1 MRKVRL
7 MACGMVLMIVLLPM
21 IPQFIGGKNYNAP
34 TLHGGKLPQM
44 INCFSGGVEMKKKKK
59 RFLIIMFLL
68 LLLICIIILFSFGRS
83 PENILLPSDENAE
96 EWNGKQN
103 LPNGAKS
110 ETKTIKIPGF
120 DSLAFTAGQKEQK
133 VNFFN
138 PEEND
143 CLFRMT
149 LFVDD
154 KQYWQSGYVEPG
166 KGYYNITLDDT
177 LESGD
182 YNAYL
187 LVECFKEE
195 GKTLNS
201 AKVEFKMKVVE

>member
-1 MRKVRL
+1 
-7 MACGMVLMIVLLPM
+7 MIVLLPM
-21 IPQFIGGKNYNAP
+21 IPQFTGGKIHNAP

-177 LESGD
+177 FESGN

-187 LVECFKEE
+187 FVECFKEE
-195 GKTLNS
+195 GKALNS
-201 AKVEFKMKVVE
+201 AKVEFQMKVVE

>member
-7 MACGMVLMIVLLPM
+7 MACEMALMIVLLPM
-21 IPQFIGGKNYNAP
+21 IQQYIGGKIHNAP

-44 INCFSGGVEMKKKKK
+44 LNCFSGGVEMKKKKK

-83 PENILLPSDENAE
+83 PENIPLPSDENAE
-96 EWNGKQN
+96 EWNGNQN

-138 PEEND
+138 PKENT

-154 KQYWQSGYVEPG
+154 VQYWQSGYVEPG
-166 KGYYNITLDDT
+166 KGFYDITLDKV

-182 YNAYL
+182 YDAFL
-187 LVECFKEE
+187 LIECYKEE
-195 GKTLNS
+195 GTALNN
-201 AKVEFKMKVVE
+201 AKVEFQMKVVE

>member
-7 MACGMVLMIVLLPM
+7 MACEMALMIVLLPM
-21 IPQFIGGKNYNAP
+21 ILQFTGGKIYNAP

-44 INCFSGGVEMKKKKK
+44 INCFSGGVGMKKKKT
-59 RFLIIMFLL
+59 FLIIMFLL
-68 LLLICIIILFSFGRS
+68 LLLICFVIFFSFGRS
-83 PENILLPSDENAE
+83 PEKILLPSDENAE
-96 EWNGKQN
+96 EWNGNQN
-103 LPNGAKS
+103 LPNGKKS
-110 ETKTIKIPGF
+110 ETNTIKIPGF
-120 DSLAFTAGQKEQK
+120 DSLAFNAGQKEQK
-133 VNFFN
+133 VNFYN
-138 PEEND
+138 PKENT

-154 KQYWQSGYVEPG
+154 VQYWQSGYVEPG

-195 GKTLNS
+195 GKALNS
-201 AKVEFKMKVVE
+201 AKVEFNMKVVE

>member
-1 MRKVRL
+1 
-7 MACGMVLMIVLLPM
+7 
-21 IPQFIGGKNYNAP
+21 
-34 TLHGGKLPQM
+34 
-44 INCFSGGVEMKKKKK
+44 MKKKK
-59 RFLIIMFLL
+59 FLPIIMLL
-68 LLLICIIILFSFGRS
+68 LLL
-83 PENILLPSDENAE
+83 LLGFAIFFYLGCSDKEKFLLLSDENAE
-96 EWNGKQN
+96 EWNGNQN
-103 LPNGAKS
+103 LPNGEKS

-120 DSLAFTAGQKEQK
+120 DSLAFTAGQKVQK

-166 KGYYNITLDDT
+166 KGYYDITLDDT

-187 LVECFKEE
+187 LIECFKDDS
-195 GKTLNS
+195 TALNN
-201 AKVEFKMKVVE
+201 AKVEFEMKVVE

>member
-1 MRKVRL
+1 
-7 MACGMVLMIVLLPM
+7 
-21 IPQFIGGKNYNAP
+21 
-34 TLHGGKLPQM
+34 
-44 INCFSGGVEMKKKKK
+44 MKKKKK

-149 LFVDD
+149 LFIDD
-154 KQYWQSGYVEPG
+154 VQYWQSGYVEPG

-177 LESGD
+177 LEYGD

-187 LVECFKEE
+187 FVECFKEE
-195 GKTLNS
+195 GKALNS

>member
-7 MACGMVLMIVLLPM
+7 MAFGMALMIVLLPM

-44 INCFSGGVEMKKKKK
+44 INCFSGGVGMKKKKT
-59 RFLIIMFLL
+59 FLIIMILL
-68 LLLICIIILFSFGRS
+68 LLLICVAILFSFGRS
-83 PENILLPSDENAE
+83 PENILLPSDKNAE

-110 ETKTIKIPGF
+110 ESKTIKIPGF

-177 LESGD
+177 FESGN

-187 LVECFKEE
+187 FVECFKEE
-195 GKTLNS
+195 GKALNS
-201 AKVEFKMKVVE
+201 AKVEFQMKVVE